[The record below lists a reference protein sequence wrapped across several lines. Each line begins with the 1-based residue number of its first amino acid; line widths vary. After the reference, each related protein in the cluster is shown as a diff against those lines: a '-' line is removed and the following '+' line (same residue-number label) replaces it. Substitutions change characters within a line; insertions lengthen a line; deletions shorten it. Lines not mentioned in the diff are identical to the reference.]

1 MKSAPS
7 LSVSSEQR
15 GSLEKMA
22 RSTSLPHRGVVQA
35 KALLWAA
42 DGVANEE
49 IARRCGVNSDA
60 VRRWRRRF
68 SELGVAGV
76 GVIAKGRGR
85 RSWLPEGTVAEV
97 VRVTLEETP
106 DDTSTHWTTRSLA
119 KRFGIGKD
127 TVARIWQDH
136 HLQPWKVDTFK
147 ISTDPR
153 FEEKLVDVVGLYLDP
168 PERAVVFSF
177 DEKTQCQALDRT
189 QPSLPMKPGRAGT
202 MTHDYKRNGTTD
214 LFAALNVATG
224 EVLYDCR
231 EHHTGKDV
239 LQFFKLINLHVARN
253 LDIHVVLDNLSA
265 HMGPEVT
272 DWLAHPKRGRW
283 HLHFTP
289 TSSSWLNII
298 ERWFKELTDR
308 RLRRGVFTSV
318 ADLIDAIEIWAEH
331 WNHDPE
337 PFIWH
342 KTAEEIITKSAAD
355 EPPSTSQIRDAPLGS
370 DRSRLGTRPRCL
382 LPPRAETGD
391 GFCEHHGVEGP
402 FQTVGAFLL
411 CLGELLR
418 PVGQSTVATTAELLL
433 VVRR

>member
-49 IARRCGVNSDA
+49 IARRCGVDSDA

-85 RSWLPEGTVAEV
+85 RSWLLEGTVAEV

-289 TSSSWLNII
+289 TSSSLA
-298 ERWFKELTDR
+298 EHHRALVQRTHRPSPTQRRVHQRGRPHRCHRDLGRTLEPRPRALHLAQDR
-308 RLRRGVFTSV
+308 RRDHHKSPPRTSR
-318 ADLIDAIEIWAEH
+318 
-331 WNHDPE
+331 
-337 PFIWH
+337 
-342 KTAEEIITKSAAD
+342 
-355 EPPSTSQIRDAPLGS
+355 PPPDQIRDAPLGFALS
-370 DRSRLGTRPRCL
+370 YGSIPKGAEQGAEQQSMATGVWVDAYRC
-382 LPPRAETGD
+382 
-391 GFCEHHGVEGP
+391 
-402 FQTVGAFLL
+402 
-411 CLGELLR
+411 
-418 PVGQSTVATTAELLL
+418 
-433 VVRR
+433 

>member
-1 MKSAPS
+1 
-7 LSVSSEQR
+7 
-15 GSLEKMA
+15 MA

-49 IARRCGVNSDA
+49 IARRCGVDSDA

-253 LDIHVVLDNLSA
+253 LARGVGQPFSPHGSRGHRLVGPPQTGSLAPALHPHQLVLAEHHRALVQRTHRPSPTQRRV
-265 HMGPEVT
+265 HQ
-272 DWLAHPKRGRW
+272 RGRPHRCHRDLGRTLEPRPRAL
-283 HLHFTP
+283 HLAQ
-289 TSSSWLNII
+289 
-298 ERWFKELTDR
+298 DR
-308 RLRRGVFTSV
+308 RRDHHKSPPRTSR
-318 ADLIDAIEIWAEH
+318 
-331 WNHDPE
+331 
-337 PFIWH
+337 
-342 KTAEEIITKSAAD
+342 
-355 EPPSTSQIRDAPLGS
+355 PPPDQIRDAPL
-370 DRSRLGTRPRCL
+370 
-382 LPPRAETGD
+382 
-391 GFCEHHGVEGP
+391 
-402 FQTVGAFLL
+402 
-411 CLGELLR
+411 
-418 PVGQSTVATTAELLL
+418 